1 MSNLPNAE
9 QSPRVVNGV
18 IKWYEGDTFDLT
30 IGLDL
35 EDQDGS
41 AVTLAAADTVEVVFL
56 DRSEKE
62 VKRFTFSNVQGSAVT
77 LDFSAAVTALF
88 GKGQYT
94 YDIYLTHGGE
104 RTTIA
109 NDNKAVVE

>member
-35 EDQDGS
+35 ED
-41 AVTLAAADTVEVVFL
+41 
-56 DRSEKE
+56 
-62 VKRFTFSNVQGSAVT
+62 
-77 LDFSAAVTALF
+77 
-88 GKGQYT
+88 
-94 YDIYLTHGGE
+94 
-104 RTTIA
+104 
-109 NDNKAVVE
+109 